1 MDTSVIILLATLA
14 LLVIVVIVIYNGIVT
29 RKNAVQR
36 AWAGVVT
43 QERQKNKILPE
54 LEKIVSEHKEF
65 ETQVLTD
72 ITKLR
77 SGLTQLSDGQ
87 IDPQGLVGI
96 EQLMKSVSNGIQ
108 LTMEAYPDLKTVTP
122 MTQLMKEI
130 AEQQENIGAALRI
143 FNQNVEA
150 FNSGIEIFPNNLV
163 NSMLNKE
170 GRIAVFSDSE
180 ASAGFEYKPNF

>member
-1 MDTSVIILLATLA
+1 MDTSIIVLLVFLA
-14 LLVIVVIVIYNGIVT
+14 LVALAVIMIYNGIIT

-65 ETQVLTD
+65 ETQVLSD

-77 SGLTQLSDGQ
+77 SGLTQLNDGD
-87 IDPQGLVGI
+87 INPQGLGDI
-96 EQLMKSVSNGIQ
+96 EKLMKSVSSGIQ
-108 LTMEAYPDLKTVTP
+108 VTMEAYPDLKTVTP
-122 MTQLMKEI
+122 MTNLMKEI

-150 FNSGIEIFPNNLV
+150 FNSGIEVFPNNLV

-170 GRIAVFSDSE
+170 QLIAVFYDDE
-180 ASAGFEYKPNF
+180 ASAGFDYKPNF